1 MARNTNLPADGC
13 GEEKA
18 DNIRLISV
26 VAATQLLCQFD
37 ENNAE
42 LSLSALSSRMGY
54 AKSTVRRVASTL
66 IQEDFLEQDHE
77 TEMYR
82 LGLKM
87 FSLGALV
94 RRRLSVSAVSKELL
108 MEMRDELGENVE
120 LAVLHDVQVTYLW
133 DFESPE
139 AVRISPR
146 LGSSLPA
153 IDCTIGKV
161 IVAYQT
167 DRAIE
172 KIIDATEQELTPARI
187 QHIRVE
193 IAQVR
198 SAGYGVET
206 DNFEFGALSI
216 AAPIFD
222 ARGRVHAAIG
232 ISVPYQR
239 VYENTVQI
247 LTLRITEL
255 AHVISRRM
263 GYDINSRRQPPY
275 AVENSR
281 VVRTLAECIDCSEG

>member
-1 MARNTNLPADGC
+1 MNQDNNKVPAEP

-18 DNIRLISV
+18 DHIRLISV
-26 VAATQLLCQFD
+26 VAATQLLSQFN
-37 ENNAE
+37 ENNVE
-42 LSLSALSSRMGY
+42 LSLGTLSSRLGY
-54 AKSTVRRVASTL
+54 AKSTVHRVASTL
-66 IQEDFLEQDHE
+66 IQEGFLEQDPE

-108 MEMRDELGENVE
+108 MELRDELGENVE

-139 AVRISPR
+139 AVRINPR

-153 IDCTIGKV
+153 IDCMIGRV

-167 DRAIE
+167 DRVADRF
-172 KIIDATEQELTPARI
+172 IDATERDLTPERI
-187 QHIRVE
+187 QQIRAE
-193 IAQVR
+193 IAQIR
-198 SAGYGVET
+198 AKGYGVET
-206 DNFEFGALSI
+206 DNFELGAISL

-222 ARGRVHAAIG
+222 ARGRVLAAIG

-239 VYENTVQI
+239 VYDNTVQI
-247 LTLRITEL
+247 LAPRITEL
-255 AHVISRRM
+255 AHIISRRM

-275 AVENSR
+275 AVEDPR
-281 VVRTLAECIDCSEG
+281 GIRP